1 MQSRFGEMMNSST
14 YCIDV
19 QGRRIIVDVRPSVCV
34 CVCTCTHISFIIWP
48 PSNLHQIYSSIGNER
63 EHPAGTVLMQLLNNN
78 DVFFSANQSDF
89 SYPSARRKE

>member
-34 CVCTCTHISFIIWP
+34 HLHSHLIHNLATFKFT
-48 PSNLHQIYSSIGNER
+48 SNLQFYR
-63 EHPAGTVLMQLLNNN
+63 Q
-78 DVFFSANQSDF
+78 
-89 SYPSARRKE
+89 